1 MPQTHTFKSFFP
13 LVGVAFPMFIID
25 QLTKW
30 LIQANIRPGHHE
42 DIIPIIKGIF
52 NIRHD
57 TNNGAAFGLMPGQ
70 NVMLIIV
77 TILAIAL
84 IFVYYRHFRDSL
96 WMKIALGF
104 LLGGALGN
112 FADRVRFGAVI
123 DFLQFGVENAGW
135 WWPTFNV
142 ADVSVCIG
150 AGMLIVHLIRNRGD
164 YDAAKQVEN

>member
-1 MPQTHTFKSFFP
+1 MPQTHTFKSLLP

-30 LIQANIRPGHHE
+30 VIQKNIMLHDRRVV
-42 DIIPIIKGIF
+42 IKGIF

-57 TNNGAAFGLMPGQ
+57 TNNGAAFGFMPGQ
-70 NVMLIIV
+70 NAMLIIV

-112 FADRVRFGAVI
+112 FADRIRFGAVI
-123 DFLQFGVENAGW
+123 DFLQFGIENTGW